1 MTKTSSA
8 SDACYRLPPGFCSS
22 AEAGARLLCASVA
35 LESQLAK
42 QKDISSFRP
51 QGKLLREQDMLSTSN
66 IPEDD
71 FQAYRW
77 GLIRQLLHSSCLANT
92 FFPAEILPNRLKGNF
107 PFSSISRTTHSK
119 KRSAIARLAKAD
131 LRHPLSPPPPLL
143 PLVRFFISHCTSS
156 PPSLWQ
162 RGLWIRPK
170 SSAPEK
176 LSLKD
181 RERKLLFSYTP

>member
-131 LRHPLSPPPPLL
+131 LRHPLSPPL
-143 PLVRFFISHCTSS
+143 PCCLWSVFSS
-156 PPSLWQ
+156 PTAHPHPLPCG
-162 RGLWIRPK
+162 RGDSGSDPRALLQK
-170 SSAPEK
+170 SSA
-176 LSLKD
+176 
-181 RERKLLFSYTP
+181 